1 MFNGPAITPFDTGR
15 SSGYQN
21 RMKPLIASLALL
33 AGIIAAFAA
42 DAPATFKVS
51 EFTFTRPATWEWVAT
66 ASPMRK
72 AQLKVND
79 AQKKDAAEVVFF
91 HFGPSNGGGV
101 KANVDR
107 WYGQFQ
113 GSREKI
119 GAKSEEAKIG
129 KHKVTFVQAEGTY
142 LSGMPGGAQTPQPGS
157 ALRGAIIESPEGD
170 VFVKM
175 TGPAALVKSTEG
187 EFRKL
192 IESALK

>member
-1 MFNGPAITPFDTGR
+1 MTPFDTGGW
-15 SSGYQN
+15 SGYQN
-21 RMKPLIASLALL
+21 RMKPIIASLAML
-33 AGIIAAFAA
+33 AGTVAALAA
-42 DAPATFKVS
+42 AAPATFKVS
-51 EFTFTRPATWEWVAT
+51 DFTFQRPAAWEWVET

-79 AQKKDAAEVVFF
+79 ADKKNSAEVVFF

-107 WYGQFQ
+107 WFGQFQ
-113 GSREKI
+113 GPREKI
-119 GAKSEEAKIG
+119 GAKSEETKVG

-157 ALRGAIIESPEGD
+157 ALRGAIIESEAGD

-175 TGPAALVKSTEG
+175 TGPAGLVKSAEG
-187 EFRKL
+187 DFKKL